1 LRFSPRFAKITSPNS
16 MCLLDPINYILRD
29 HGSGDI
35 YSIEPKLMDSL
46 YINFD
51 RIYRIIR

>member
-1 LRFSPRFAKITSPNS
+1 